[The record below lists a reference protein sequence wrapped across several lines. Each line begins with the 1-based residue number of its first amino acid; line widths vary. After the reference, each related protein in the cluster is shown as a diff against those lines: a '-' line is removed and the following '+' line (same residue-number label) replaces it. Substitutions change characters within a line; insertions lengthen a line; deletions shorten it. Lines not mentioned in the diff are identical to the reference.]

1 MLSATLPGPIRRLA
15 QRYMYNPKV
24 INFSK
29 DSLAGKTIEQ
39 YVLRLPESMKFH
51 MLSKLLQ
58 REKPEQA
65 IVFCRTKLGTARL
78 YRKLDKTGDYGNGI
92 GSLHGDMNQSAR
104 DRVMKRFR
112 AGDLQLLVA
121 TDVVGRGI
129 DVSNI
134 SHIINYDIPE
144 VCEDYV
150 HRVGRTGRMGKEGVA
165 YSLVTPY
172 QKVELAR
179 IEEKIS
185 LELTEDA
192 LQEEIEETWEDFEPR
207 AATAKKAKKRY
218 RNAL

>member
-1 MLSATLPGPIRRLA
+1 MCI
-15 QRYMYNPKV
+15 
-24 INFSK
+24 
-29 DSLAGKTIEQ
+29 
-39 YVLRLPESMKFH
+39 
-51 MLSKLLQ
+51 
-58 REKPEQA
+58 
-65 IVFCRTKLGTARL
+65 
-78 YRKLDKTGDYGNGI
+78 
-92 GSLHGDMNQSAR
+92 R
-104 DRVMKRFR
+104 DR
-112 AGDLQLLVA
+112 
-121 TDVVGRGI
+121 I

-172 QKVELAR
+172 QNVELAR

-185 LELTEDA
+185 LELTTDE